1 MHEEKQRTWCC
12 TDFCPVITISMIAW
26 SSFVFTEVLKSLGYD
41 FVNGAGS
48 LLCTQ
53 NAGDGQQFEDV
64 LFTCRWRILTHLH
77 LLGLNSFNPPILH
90 SGGTVWTVGSDHRLH
105 IKSMAQICSFE
116 PALRLD
122 DNQWVHS
129 NDVLVITVPNCTVGA
144 THHRQYA
151 HM

>member
-12 TDFCPVITISMIAW
+12 TDFCPVITISMISW

-77 LLGLNSFNPPILH
+77 LLGLNSFNPPHLAFRWY
-90 SGGTVWTVGSDHRLH
+90 S
-105 IKSMAQICSFE
+105 
-116 PALRLD
+116 LD
-122 DNQWVHS
+122 
-129 NDVLVITVPNCTVGA
+129 CTTAYKVDGPDL
-144 THHRQYA
+144 QF
-151 HM
+151 